1 MQLLYKDPNK
11 FNCAVINQI
20 LPAFP
25 SNQRNILIQWD
36 QKICVIYMT
45 SSKYDYTL
53 MSAKS
58 LYLRKNFPGKL
69 LDNKNS

>member
-1 MQLLYKDPNK
+1 
-11 FNCAVINQI
+11 
-20 LPAFP
+20 
-25 SNQRNILIQWD
+25 
-36 QKICVIYMT
+36 MT

-69 LDNKNS
+69 LDNKNSLAT